1 MNIGRIAF
9 LVGLALA
16 VIVGAGTVM
25 PYAVLAVI
33 VSPAAVAV
41 LGAVSGYLDDSD
53 EVSVLVTALA
63 LSVVHGALGEIPT
76 VGGHITNILGSVS
89 ALINAAALA
98 VIVRGLIGR
107 VMPAGKDDGGGSSF

>member
-1 MNIGRIAF
+1 MGIGRIAF

-16 VIVGAGTVM
+16 VIGGAGAVV
-25 PYAVLAVI
+25 PYAGL
-33 VSPAAVAV
+33 AVAV

-63 LSVVHGALGEIPT
+63 LTAVHGALGGSPA
-76 VGGHITNILGSVS
+76 VGGHVTNILGSVS

-107 VMPAGKDDGGGSSF
+107 VMPAGNDDGGGSSF

>member
-9 LVGLALA
+9 LIGLALA
-16 VIVGAGTVM
+16 VIVGAGAVI
-25 PYAVLAVI
+25 PYAVL
-33 VSPAAVAV
+33 AVAV

-76 VGGHITNILGSVS
+76 VGGHITNILGSIS
-89 ALINAAALA
+89 TLINAAALA

-107 VMPAGKDDGGGSSF
+107 VMPAGNDD